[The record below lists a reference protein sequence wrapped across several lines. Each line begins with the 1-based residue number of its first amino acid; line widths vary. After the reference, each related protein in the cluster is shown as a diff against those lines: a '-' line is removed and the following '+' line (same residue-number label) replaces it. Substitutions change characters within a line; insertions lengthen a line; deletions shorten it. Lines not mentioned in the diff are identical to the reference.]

1 MFNLRSAGILMPI
14 SSLPS
19 DYGIGSMG
27 KQAYRFID
35 FLRQAN
41 QSYWQ
46 ILPIGPTSYGDSPYS
61 TFSIY
66 AGNPYF
72 IDLDV
77 LVEDGLLNK
86 EDISN
91 QCKSNNGYIDYEYL
105 YNTRFSI
112 LYKAYKNADLK
123 KSDYIDFKNNN
134 KNWLDD
140 YSLFM
145 SLKKFFN
152 MNSWTEWKDND
163 IRFRK
168 EEAIEKYRTLLS
180 DDIEFYSYTQ
190 YLFFNQFYKLKE
202 YANFNGIKLIGD
214 IPIYVPIDSADCWS
228 NPQSFVLDENYLPIE
243 VSGVPGDYFNS
254 DGQLWGNPLYNW
266 EYMKNNGYKWWI
278 DRIGQASKIYDV
290 IRIDH
295 FRGFESYWAV
305 KYGSKTAAI
314 GRWIKG
320 PSMDLLDKLKGWFS
334 NVDFIAEDLG
344 YHTNEVQNML
354 DNFGFP
360 GMKVLEFSFD
370 SRDSDDAKPYN
381 YPIYSVCYIGTH
393 DNSTALGF
401 LKSADPKDLRY
412 CKNYLNITSNKNFN
426 WKLIKAGMETS
437 SILFVAQIQDYLG
450 LDDSS
455 RMNIPGT
462 IGINWRW
469 QMNEDAISEKLA
481 MKISKYTKMYGRG
494 RK

>member
-1 MFNLRSAGILMPI
+1 MFNCRSAGILMPI
-14 SSLPS
+14 FSLPS
-19 DYGIGSMG
+19 KYGIGSMG
-27 KQAYRFID
+27 KEAYKFVD
-35 FLRQAN
+35 FLKEAN

-72 IDLDV
+72 IDLDF
-77 LVEDGLLNK
+77 LIDDGLLNK
-86 EDISN
+86 EDIDIQCHSN
-91 QCKSNNGYIDYEYL
+91 YKIDYEYL

-112 LYKAYKNADLK
+112 LYKAYKNANIIDEE
-123 KSDYIDFKNNN
+123 YIEFKNENI
-134 KNWLDD
+134 NWLDD
-140 YSLFM
+140 YALFM
-145 SLKKFFN
+145 SLKKHFS
-152 MNSWTEWKDND
+152 MKSWTEWEDSKA
-163 IRFRK
+163 RFRDLETINKYK
-168 EEAIEKYRTLLS
+168 ELLA
-180 DDIEFYSYTQ
+180 DDIEFYSYLQ
-190 YLFFNQFYKLKE
+190 FLFYKQFYKLKK
-202 YANFNGIKLIGD
+202 YANDNGIKLIGD

-243 VSGVPGDYFNS
+243 VSGVPGDYFNA
-254 DGQLWGNPLYNW
+254 DGQLWGNPLYDW

-278 DRIGQASKIYDV
+278 DRIGQASKIYDI

-295 FRGFESYWAV
+295 FRGLESYWAV

-344 YHTNEVQNML
+344 YHTNEVQDML
-354 DNFGFP
+354 DKFGFP

-370 SRDSDDAKPYN
+370 SRDNDGGEPYN
-381 YPIYSVCYIGTH
+381 FPVNSVCYVGTH

-401 LKSADPKDLRY
+401 LKEAEKNDLRY
-412 CKNYLNITSNKNFN
+412 CKDYLNINTNKNFN
-426 WKLIKAGMETS
+426 WSLLKAGMES
-437 SILFVAQIQDYLG
+437 NSILFIGQMQDYLG
-450 LDDSS
+450 LDDSA

-462 IGINWRW
+462 LGNNWNW
-469 QMNEDAISEKLA
+469 QMDNDVLTKKLA
-481 MKISKYTKMYGRG
+481 RKISKYTKMYGRG
-494 RK
+494 RN